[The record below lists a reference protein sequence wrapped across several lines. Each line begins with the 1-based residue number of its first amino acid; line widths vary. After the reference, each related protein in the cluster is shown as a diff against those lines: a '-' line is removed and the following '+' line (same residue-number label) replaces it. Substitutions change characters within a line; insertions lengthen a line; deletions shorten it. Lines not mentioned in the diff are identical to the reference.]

1 MSTARAVLS
10 ALGLGEELDVCRGGG
25 KGGAGRRGE
34 LGCDPTTNEG
44 AGPPAYPVRE
54 NVGGLFLFCGTKRL
68 DKTVSKC

>member
-1 MSTARAVLS
+1 MCAGA
-10 ALGLGEELDVCRGGG
+10 AE

-54 NVGGLFLFCGTKRL
+54 NVGGLFLFCGKKRL